1 MSNGLWE
8 TPYPKFTIHLDQIG
22 DFGFYFVNGTDLLLL
37 QSNKGNVSKDERQ
50 DKGGFEC
57 EDVDC
62 VASFSSC
69 ESN

>member
-1 MSNGLWE
+1 MNG
-8 TPYPKFTIHLDQIG
+8 
-22 DFGFYFVNGTDLLLL
+22 VDLLLL
-37 QSNKGNVSKDERQ
+37 QLKKGNVSKDEHQ

>member
-1 MSNGLWE
+1 MNG
-8 TPYPKFTIHLDQIG
+8 I
-22 DFGFYFVNGTDLLLL
+22 DLLLL
-37 QSNKGNVSKDERQ
+37 QLNKGNVTKDERQ

>member
-1 MSNGLWE
+1 MYNILGSNW
-8 TPYPKFTIHLDQIG
+8 PFC
-22 DFGFYFVNGTDLLLL
+22 FYFVNGIDLLLL
-37 QSNKGNVSKDERQ
+37 QLNKGNVTKDERQ

>member
-1 MSNGLWE
+1 MHES
-8 TPYPKFTIHLDQIG
+8 TKP
-22 DFGFYFVNGTDLLLL
+22 FGFYFMNHIGLLLFKVE
-37 QSNKGNVSKDERQ
+37 QGNVSKEEQQ